1 MNYIHDCEDCIHLGE
16 FEGMDLYIHYR
27 DTVSEVVARFGNNGS
42 EYYASDI
49 LFTQKAYVAEA
60 LSRV

>member
-1 MNYIHDCEDCIHLGE
+1 
-16 FEGMDLYIHYR
+16 MDLYIHYR
-27 DTVSEVVARFGNNGS
+27 DTVSEVVARFGNNGP

-49 LFTQKAYVAEA
+49 YTTERAYVVEA